1 MSIHQAPLH
10 RPVHHWSMAEGML
23 ILIIASIVILMVV
36 AVLTIPG
43 SRPAQVAVA
52 PINAAAAEQAR
63 LEFRRG
69 EWYGTSDQ
77 ATYLAE
83 QARLDFRRGEWNG
96 TQLDAAAAERAR
108 LEFRR
113 GEWYAR

>member
-23 ILIIASIVILMVV
+23 ILIIASIVILLVV

-43 SRPAQVAVA
+43 SRPADMAVA
-52 PINAAAAEQAR
+52 PLNAAAEQAR

-69 EWYGTSDQ
+69 EWYGTSDR

-96 TQLDAAAAERAR
+96 TQPDAAAAEHAR